1 MKKITLAILMTF
13 GIFTMVSA
21 DIGVKLG
28 VSAQI
33 GSMEASGS
41 ETNSTTGLTET
52 SETKEL
58 FLEQLDF
65 LLKKILH
72 FYRVEQE
79 KLDLELVLVMII

>member
-1 MKKITLAILMTF
+1 MKKIILAILMTF

-33 GSMEASGS
+33 GTMEASGK

-52 SETKEL
+52 SENK
-58 FLEQLDF
+58 DPSPC
-65 LLKKILH
+65 
-72 FYRVEQE
+72 V
-79 KLDLELVLVMII
+79 

>member
-1 MKKITLAILMTF
+1 MKKIILAILMTF

-41 ETNSTTGLTET
+41 EKNSDGATATRKSNNREALFGTGG
-52 SETKEL
+52 
-58 FLEQLDF
+58 FF
-65 LLKKILH
+65 I
-72 FYRVEQE
+72 
-79 KLDLELVLVMII
+79 

>member
-33 GSMEASGS
+33 GLE
-41 ETNSTTGLTET
+41 
-52 SETKEL
+52 
-58 FLEQLDF
+58 FLRWYLQ
-65 LLKKILH
+65 IL
-72 FYRVEQE
+72 V
-79 KLDLELVLVMII
+79 